1 MGSYNLYV
9 LPISGGGFPVQLA
22 ELSLIYDAYKINKPL
37 FEGVSDYS
45 PDLVMGASG
54 GNVAAYIGLAA
65 DWYYE
70 GMVRIIEN
78 IDSQMFV
85 KSWWPD
91 NLDFIP
97 TWVLTVFTGTL
108 YRAGEGP
115 ENLFKTIFTKTR
127 ITETE
132 ILTLAFNKSKFAPQI
147 FSNRSQETSNIPE
160 LSSRDTILYNL
171 RPIEYLDGDI
181 SCLSKVCMASAA
193 IPVVTQ
199 PQIINKCKYDDGG
212 LSAASPLSLLSN
224 EVRNII
230 NENSKKLHL
239 TYYASYNMDD
249 TDDYQRFTQYGEG
262 IRVSLACMIHSR
274 TLQDRA
280 AGVQLIERVGEKQST
295 FFTYPNATT
304 ELLALKI
311 QQYKDYHYFLFMYPN
326 KSPDVKI
333 NSFKPQDV
341 INLVDNIRNNFNFDM
356 WVIMD
361 E

>member
-22 ELSLIYDAYKINKPL
+22 ELSLVYDAYKINKPL
-37 FEGVSDYS
+37 FEGVVDYA

-54 GNVAAYIGLAA
+54 GNVAAYISLAA

-115 ENLFKTIFTKTR
+115 GNLFKTIFTKTR

-132 ILTLAFNKSKFAPQI
+132 ILTLAFNKSEFTPQI
-147 FSNRSQETSNIPE
+147 FSNRSQESSNIPE

-199 PQIINKCKYDDGG
+199 PQVINGSKYDDGG

-224 EVRNII
+224 EVANIMEK
-230 NENSKKLHL
+230 NGKYLHL
-239 TYYASYNMDD
+239 TYYASYNMDENE
-249 TDDYQRFTQYGEG
+249 DYQRFTQYGEG

-280 AGVQLIERVGEKQST
+280 NGVQLIEKVGGVKST
-295 FFTYPNATT
+295 FLTYPNATA
-304 ELLALKI
+304 ELLAAKI
-311 QQYKDYHYFLFMYPN
+311 QQYKDYHYFLFIYPN

-333 NSFKPQDV
+333 NNFKPRDV
-341 INLVDNIRNNFNFDM
+341 IELINNIRDNFNFDM
-356 WVIMD
+356 WVAVSD
-361 E
+361 